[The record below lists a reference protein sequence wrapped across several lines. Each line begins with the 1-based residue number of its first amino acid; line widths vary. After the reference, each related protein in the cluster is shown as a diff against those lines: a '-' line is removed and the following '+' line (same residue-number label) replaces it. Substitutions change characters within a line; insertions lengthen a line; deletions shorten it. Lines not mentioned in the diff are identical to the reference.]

1 MGGNIQRIF
10 AGAATLGASEAF
22 QKKPFQNI
30 GSNDQPTTGGGQ
42 GIGRFVPFG
51 AAAAT
56 TQTLGSPAPKGTDE
70 KQAAKDQ
77 AQALGDAQAKAA
89 AQAEQDRLAAMPQSG
104 AEEYLARKRATAAR
118 SSLGGASSYLTG
130 TLG

>member
-1 MGGNIQRIF
+1 MGGNIQRILA
-10 AGAATLGASEAF
+10 AGATLGVSEAF
-22 QKKPFQNI
+22 QKKPFQNL

-42 GIGRFVPFG
+42 GIGRFLPIVP
-51 AAAAT
+51 T
-56 TQTLGSPAPKGTDE
+56 ITQTLGSPAPKGTDD
-70 KQAAKDQ
+70 KQADKDQ
-77 AQALGDAQAKAA
+77 AQALGNAQAKAT

>member
-1 MGGNIQRIF
+1 MGGNMQRI
-10 AGAATLGASEAF
+10 GAALVTGGVSEAF
-22 QKKPFQNI
+22 QKKPFQNL
-30 GSNDQPTTGGGQ
+30 GSNDQPTTSGAT
-42 GIGRFVPFG
+42 GIGRFAPIVG
-51 AAAAT
+51 IT